1 MSALKIKICGM
12 RRREDIGY
20 INRWRPDYAG
30 FILSGGFKRSVAFDD
45 FCGLRDMLDGGIK
58 AVGVF
63 VNEPLESIARYC
75 DRLDVIQL
83 HGDEDAEYI
92 EKLRGI
98 CGGAEI
104 WKAVR
109 AKSPADIETA
119 CKLPADK
126 LLIDSF
132 SEKQYGGT
140 GKRVDLEI
148 FDKVKIDKPFFL
160 AGGLTAENVCE
171 AADRVKPYGVDFS
184 SSAEVN
190 GYKDE
195 NKIREIIETI
205 NNYLKEG

>member
-20 INRWRPDYAG
+20 VNRWQPDYAG
-30 FILSGGFKRSVAFDD
+30 FILSGGFKRSVDLDD
-45 FCGLRDMLDGGIK
+45 FRGLRDMLDGEIK

-63 VNEPLESIARYC
+63 VNEPPENIAKYC
-75 DRLDVIQL
+75 DMLDVIQL
-83 HGDEDAEYI
+83 HGDENAEYI

-98 CGGAEI
+98 CCTEI

-109 AKSPADIETA
+109 AKSPADIESA

-205 NNYLKEG
+205 KNHLKEG